1 MSELTRISISLEE
14 SLLEQFDEM
23 NSGKGYATRSEAI
36 RDLIRDRLLSR
47 ELATSSGMQTAVLSL
62 VYDHHARELAQRLM
76 DKQHDHH
83 ELTVA
88 TMHVHMGEHTCLEV
102 TILRGPGK
110 QIRRLGDELISVKGV
125 IHGEITFAVAES
137 SLERLNPSSKTGKTK
152 GHDHDHDHG

>member
-1 MSELTRISISLEE
+1 MADLTRISISLEE

-47 ELATSSGMQTAVLSL
+47 ELATTGGMQTAVLSL
-62 VYDHHARELAQRLM
+62 VYDHHARELAQKLM

-83 ELTVA
+83 DLTVA
-88 TMHVHMGEHTCLEV
+88 TMHVHMDQHTCLEV

-110 QIRRLGDELISVKGV
+110 QIRRLGEELISVKGV
-125 IHGEITFAVAES
+125 IHGEITFAVSETS
-137 SLERLNPSSKTGKTK
+137 VQRLNPSHKPGK
-152 GHDHDHDHG
+152 GRDHDHDHDHG